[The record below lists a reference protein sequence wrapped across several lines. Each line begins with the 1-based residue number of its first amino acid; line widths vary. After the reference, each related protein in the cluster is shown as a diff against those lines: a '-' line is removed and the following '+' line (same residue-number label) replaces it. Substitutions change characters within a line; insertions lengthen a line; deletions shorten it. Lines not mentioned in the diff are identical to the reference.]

1 MPAATAERDVL
12 RVVARLPDRDE
23 LGTAR
28 GVVLDWA
35 EKKAGRKLPPEAC
48 AGETFENPFS
58 GRTMCAE
65 RFQTKDVD
73 LWSFRAEDPDAA
85 VPGRVW
91 TTEVT
96 IGGEVEDPS
105 PIVAIRLIVGGQA
118 TEGIV
123 PAVPRLVGELA
134 QRPGLIRN
142 GAELVA
148 LRFPSSDRAPDD
160 LFDLLE
166 RPERQLPVIALSRD
180 ESGAHPPQRDLALHA
195 LGRALIGLAHVVQ
208 IDSETS
214 WRLTNRYGQKLSVF
228 GGALRVYRA
237 GFDHFAD
244 PYDHPLYLPF
254 RFAGAEK
261 SAGLARHLREEAAAA
276 SLRRWRLGRDV
287 ISFHAV
293 RDARLKLLLDRQHA
307 DETRSDADRL
317 ATAEERL
324 REVERRL
331 EDVEKDRDLALDE
344 QLAAEERA
352 DTAERPLM
360 SYRTRIEILEARR
373 PNPAE
378 EGALPPADPEAWEN
392 FAEWVETELA
402 GRLTLTPAARRSV
415 KKPLYESPTIA
426 ARCLRQLAAEVCD
439 TFRGEGVGGRL
450 DGLRLDDGIQ
460 NARCGGDAFYFNHQ
474 GRKLAADWH
483 VKNGG
488 STRDPGRCLRIYYA
502 YDEQTR
508 EIVVADMPAHRRTSA
523 T

>member
-1 MPAATAERDVL
+1 MP
-12 RVVARLPDRDE
+12 PSQ
-23 LGTAR
+23 
-28 GVVLDWA
+28 GVC
-35 EKKAGRKLPPEAC
+35 GRPRSPSAVKRR
-48 AGETFENPFS
+48 NPN
-58 GRTMCAE
+58 
-65 RFQTKDVD
+65 
-73 LWSFRAEDPDAA
+73 
-85 VPGRVW
+85 
-91 TTEVT
+91 
-96 IGGEVEDPS
+96 

-118 TEGIV
+118 TEDIV

-134 QRPGLIRN
+134 RCPGLVRN

-148 LRFPSSDRAPDD
+148 LRCTSSAGEPDD
-160 LFDLLE
+160 LFDLLD
-166 RPERQLPVIALSRD
+166 RPERQLPVVALSRD
-180 ESGAHPPQRDLALHA
+180 ESAALAPQGDLAPRA
-195 LGRALIGLAHVVQ
+195 LGRALIGLAHVVE
-208 IDSETS
+208 IDAETS
-214 WRLTNRYGQKLSVF
+214 WRLTDRYGQKLSVF

-307 DETRSDADRL
+307 DETRSDADLL

-331 EDVEKDRDLALDE
+331 KDVEQDRDLALDE

-352 DTAERPLM
+352 DTAERQLL
-360 SYRTRIEILEARR
+360 SYRARIEILEARR
-373 PNPAE
+373 PGPAE
-378 EGALPPADPEAWEN
+378 EVASSPAEPDAWED
-392 FAEWVETELA
+392 FAEWVEVELA

-415 KKPLYESPTIA
+415 KKPLYESPAIA
-426 ARCLRQLAAEVCD
+426 ARCLRRLAAEVCD
-439 TFRGEGVGGRL
+439 AFRGEGGGSRL
-450 DGLRLDDGIQ
+450 DGLRLDDAIQ
-460 NARCGGDAFYFNHQ
+460 NARCGGDAFHFSHQ
-474 GRKLAADWH
+474 GRKLVADWH

-488 STRDPGRCLRIYYA
+488 NTRDPGRCLRIYYA

-508 EIVVADMPAHRRTSA
+508 EIVVADMPAHRRTAA